1 MLAMCMV
8 LLPIGNRIERQFPA
22 TTQAIYADDR
32 SFVSPEPL
40 EALKVRD
47 MWHEN
52 TAKKLVSRRVLG
64 KNNFFIE
71 TNPSDESWLSWDSQ
85 LPAWKMLLASLASTL
100 CRHSAEKLWARK

>member
-52 TAKKLVSRRVLG
+52 TAKIGLKESVG
-64 KNNFFIE
+64 KEQFF
-71 TNPSDESWLSWDSQ
+71 S
-85 LPAWKMLLASLASTL
+85 
-100 CRHSAEKLWARK
+100 